1 MHLEW
6 SLHAGKRKEVL
17 MRGLDDIYGPLTDYR
32 GYFCFCSGPV
42 DLQRKQRTHN
52 WPRCWHVWRGRSAL
66 EGLEEGNKV
75 SFGAVR
81 NFAGCFCS
89 RPVCSIVCKVLFVC
103 ICRLCVPCRAVLCA
117 RRERKWKET
126 KRPIDRA
133 SEHRRSFDL
142 DREYTLNLL
151 SGFIVTG
158 AAFRNAIAIVS
169 VSFVRASE
177 WTNERGKETN

>member
-1 MHLEW
+1 M
-6 SLHAGKRKEVL
+6 
-17 MRGLDDIYGPLTDYR
+17 
-32 GYFCFCSGPV
+32 
-42 DLQRKQRTHN
+42 QRKQRTHN

-66 EGLEEGNKV
+66 ERLEEGNKV

-89 RPVCSIVCKVLFVC
+89 RPVCSIVSKVLFVC
-103 ICRLCVPCRAVLCA
+103 ICRLCVPCRAVLCYA
-117 RRERKWKET
+117 REGKGNERKPT
-126 KRPIDRA
+126 GRSIDRPTDRA
-133 SEHRRSFDL
+133 SEHRRAFDL

-177 WTNERGKETN
+177 

>member
-1 MHLEW
+1 M
-6 SLHAGKRKEVL
+6 
-17 MRGLDDIYGPLTDYR
+17 
-32 GYFCFCSGPV
+32 
-42 DLQRKQRTHN
+42 QRKQRTHN

-66 EGLEEGNKV
+66 ERLEEGNKV

-103 ICRLCVPCRAVLCA
+103 ICRLCVPCRAVLCYA
-117 RRERKWKET
+117 REGKGNERKPTGRSTE
-126 KRPIDRA
+126 RA
-133 SEHRRSFDL
+133 SERASKHRRAFDL

-177 WTNERGKETN
+177 